1 MSYSFDS
8 RIRYSEIDE
17 HGYLT
22 LTGLMDYFQACCT
35 FHSESVGQGMKNT
48 AKRKRTWVLSGWQ
61 IVVNRY
67 PEMGEK
73 IITTT
78 FPTDFRGFL
87 GGRNFMMDTEDG
99 ERLAYANSL
108 WSHIDMETGMPAK
121 LTDEDTAGYVLE
133 EKLDMEYAP
142 RKIALPKE
150 WEQEEKFVVQKF
162 HLDTN
167 HHVNNGQYVQMA
179 QEYLPEGFVV
189 RQLRTEY
196 KQQAKLGDVICPRV
210 ARAEGKVFVCLDDEN
225 QNPYTILEFFGK

>member
-1 MSYSFDS
+1 MSYSFES

-17 HGYLT
+17 NGYLT
-22 LTGLMDYFQACCT
+22 LPGIMDYFQDCCT
-35 FHSESVGQGMKNT
+35 FHSESIGQGMKVVNRRRR
-48 AKRKRTWVLSGWQ
+48 AWVLSGWQ
-61 IVVNRY
+61 IVINRY
-67 PEMGEK
+67 PELGEK

-87 GGRNFMMDTEDG
+87 GTRNFIMETVDG
-99 ERLAYANSL
+99 ERLAYANSI
-108 WSHIDMETGMPAK
+108 WSNINMETGMPVK
-121 LTDEDTAGYVLE
+121 LTDEDTEGYVLE

-150 WEQEEKFVVQKF
+150 WRAEESFVVHKS

-179 QEYLPEGFVV
+179 QEYLPEGFIV

-210 ARAEGKVFVCLDDEN
+210 AEQDGKVFVCLDDEN
-225 QNPYTILEFFGK
+225 QKPYTIIEFM

>member
-22 LTGLMDYFQACCT
+22 LTGIMDYFQDCCT

-87 GGRNFMMDTEDG
+87 GGRNFMIDTENG

-108 WSHIDMETGMPAK
+108 WSYIDMETGMPAK
-121 LTDEDTAGYVLE
+121 LTDEDIAGYVLE

-150 WEQEEKFVVQKF
+150 WEQEESFVVQKF

-196 KQQAKLGDVICPRV
+196 KQQAKLGDVICPRD
-210 ARAEGKVFVCLDDEN
+210 ARAEGKDFVCLDDEN
-225 QNPYTILEFFGK
+225 QNPYTILEFSGK